1 MKDLRSAE
9 YYFGYKTRS
18 RFKEY
23 QEYNGND
30 RQEIIKDLI
39 KKFWDTE
46 FISGTPER
54 GGNYISMISNLT
66 RKDDEFL
73 VPFYE
78 KILINWE
85 GSTLND
91 ENFKNKEYEVYTILE
106 PYAKLLG
113 KKIYPK
119 FLDIIEN
126 KSQKINKDKSIIV
139 ECLKQIC
146 RLSGINFFKNFTY
159 EQKMYASQIQDEY
172 LPMKELKR
180 WQQAG
185 YPNGNDFKNF
195 GKVYSKLTNTPE
207 NEIDE
212 NIQRI
217 YLKLK
222 RKGNFDDPI
231 FQLTTITKPNCDLV
245 KKLIKK
251 YDFADDYKYFLVNYD
266 VNGFESRDYL
276 LLGSSELEKYQLG
289 FSVDDK
295 GIMLEG
301 WDQDMVVIAMNSL
314 LGDPV
319 TISLKDGKIYT
330 SSIGMG
336 AWKYTKVKNNFTKF
350 LSTL

>member
-146 RLSGINFFKNFTY
+146 RLSGINFLQILLMSKRCMQAKFK
-159 EQKMYASQIQDEY
+159 M
-172 LPMKELKR
+172 
-180 WQQAG
+180 
-185 YPNGNDFKNF
+185 
-195 GKVYSKLTNTPE
+195 
-207 NEIDE
+207 
-212 NIQRI
+212 NIC
-217 YLKLK
+217 L
-222 RKGNFDDPI
+222 
-231 FQLTTITKPNCDLV
+231 
-245 KKLIKK
+245 
-251 YDFADDYKYFLVNYD
+251 
-266 VNGFESRDYL
+266 
-276 LLGSSELEKYQLG
+276 
-289 FSVDDK
+289 
-295 GIMLEG
+295 
-301 WDQDMVVIAMNSL
+301 
-314 LGDPV
+314 
-319 TISLKDGKIYT
+319 
-330 SSIGMG
+330 
-336 AWKYTKVKNNFTKF
+336 
-350 LSTL
+350 